1 MRAGSI
7 RLPVRP
13 AWTTRWRCFWALP
26 KSRRGR
32 SPDLLLRRCSHRSL
46 QRRVVPP
53 ACEPRHTR
61 GAHNPDLLYNID
73 LVAAVGNGSGDAGSK
88 PEKQVRQSVVEGKS
102 VSVRVDLSWCR
113 ILKKKNITKTTH
125 NTL

>member
-13 AWTTRWRCFWALP
+13 AWTTRWRCFWAL

-61 GAHNPDLLYNID
+61 GAHNPELLYNID
-73 LVAAVGNGSGDAGSK
+73 LVAAVGNGSGDAGRK
-88 PEKQVRQSVVEGKS
+88 PEQRSEEHTSELQSLMRTSYAVF
-102 VSVRVDLSWCR
+102 C
-113 ILKKKNITKTTH
+113 LKKKKNKH
-125 NTL
+125 NN

>member
-53 ACEPRHTR
+53 PCEPRHTR
-61 GAHNPDLLYNID
+61 GAHNPELLYNID
-73 LVAAVGNGSGDAGSK
+73 LVAAVGNGAGDSGRT
-88 PEKQVRQSVVEGKS
+88 PEPPQP
-102 VSVRVDLSWCR
+102 SWDNTCPRGNLCR
-113 ILKKKNITKTTH
+113 ILSVTH
-125 NTL
+125 LGATPRRG